1 MLNNMQINRSIFCFF
16 LTIALCISS
25 SVRAI
30 ELKNEE
36 RIPEG
41 RIRQVSDTVYLVSNG
56 FPVDSL
62 INKNSSVKETR
73 KKKFVSAIFA
83 FPFPFGFM
91 GAHRIMLGTKPWIPV
106 IYAVTFGGCF
116 GLLPLIDFFVITFSK
131 DIEQYENNPH
141 VFMWVK

>member
-1 MLNNMQINRSIFCFF
+1 MLLHRQTAIAQSVEIADSILVKMKEQPLDSISFQNN
-16 LTIALCISS
+16 IS
-25 SVRAI
+25 VA
-30 ELKNEE
+30 
-36 RIPEG
+36 
-41 RIRQVSDTVYLVSNG
+41 
-56 FPVDSL
+56 DSL
-62 INKNSSVKETR
+62 HQKKDATKEIK

-91 GAHRIMLGTKPWIPV
+91 GSHRIMLGTSPWVPIV
-106 IYAVTFGGCF
+106 YVASFGGCF